1 MSSVQIRPPRF
12 ISPSRK
18 VRTLRLGFFIG
29 ACDPRVRA
37 SRFIPRHSLL
47 PASQSTCGHSLATQS
62 APSVAPK
69 VVKPGRPDSF
79 RHKFFFV
86 QSTNFAPGLFHWCVR
101 SARARVSLHPA
112 SLTPARKVKALAGTR
127 SRRSLRRLWRPRS
140 SNPAAPIHF
149 ASSSFL
155 RKVQA
160 LRLNFLILSATHAL
174 RKANFPPIQAAGR
187 YAAPRSK
194 MMNHV
199 GAGIKKAMV
208 IPPIM
213 WTTPITTAKIIL

>member
-18 VRTLRLGFFIG
+18 VRTLRLGFFNG

-69 VVKPGRPDSF
+69 VVKLGRPDSF
-79 RHKFFFV
+79 RLKFFFA
-86 QSTNFAPGLFHWCVR
+86 QSTNFALGLFHRCVR

-112 SLTPARKVKALAGTR
+112 SLTPARKSKHL
-127 SRRSLRRLWRPRS
+127 RSLARDAVCAVCGAQGRQIRPPRFIS
-140 SNPAAPIHF
+140 LQILFCAKYELCAWAF
-149 ASSSFL
+149 SFCL
-155 RKVQA
+155 
-160 LRLNFLILSATHAL
+160 
-174 RKANFPPIQAAGR
+174 
-187 YAAPRSK
+187 
-194 MMNHV
+194 
-199 GAGIKKAMV
+199 
-208 IPPIM
+208 
-213 WTTPITTAKIIL
+213 

>member
-12 ISPSRK
+12 ISPKILFCAKYELCAWAFSS
-18 VRTLRLGFFIG
+18 
-29 ACDPRVRA
+29 VRA
-37 SRFIPRHSLL
+37 IRACARLASSRVTHSC
-47 PASQSTCGHSLATQS
+47 PQ
-62 APSVAPK
+62 
-69 VVKPGRPDSF
+69 
-79 RHKFFFV
+79 
-86 QSTNFAPGLFHWCVR
+86 
-101 SARARVSLHPA
+101 
-112 SLTPARKVKALAGTR
+112 VKALAVTR

-140 SNPAAPIHF
+140 SNSAAPIHF
-149 ASSSFL
+149 APNSFL
-155 RKVQA
+155 CKVRT
-160 LRLNFLILSATHAL
+160 LRLGFFILSATHAL

-187 YAAPRSK
+187 YAAARSK

>member
-69 VVKPGRPDSF
+69 VVKSGRPDSF
-79 RHKFFFV
+79 RSKFFFV
-86 QSTNFAPGLFHWCVR
+86 QSTNFAPGLFHFVCDSRSSTSQLSADPSCGQIR
-101 SARARVSLHPA
+101 SA
-112 SLTPARKVKALAGTR
+112 
-127 SRRSLRRLWRPRS
+127 
-140 SNPAAPIHF
+140 
-149 ASSSFL
+149 
-155 RKVQA
+155 KVQDDEPC
-160 LRLNFLILSATHAL
+160 RSWNQESHGDSADHVDY
-174 RKANFPPIQAAGR
+174 ANHHSEDHLVSCGDESGDIRADQ
-187 YAAPRSK
+187 
-194 MMNHV
+194 
-199 GAGIKKAMV
+199 
-208 IPPIM
+208 
-213 WTTPITTAKIIL
+213 TAKAVCEEWKNEMFDLVSIDVVRDTFGVVGVDAFR

>member
-18 VRTLRLGFFIG
+18 VRTLRLGLFIG

-69 VVKPGRPDSF
+69 VVKSGRPDSF
-79 RHKFFFV
+79 RPVVKP
-86 QSTNFAPGLFHWCVR
+86 S
-101 SARARVSLHPA
+101 
-112 SLTPARKVKALAGTR
+112 RKVRT
-127 SRRSLRRLWRPRS
+127 
-140 SNPAAPIHF
+140 
-149 ASSSFL
+149 
-155 RKVQA
+155 
-160 LRLNFLILSATHAL
+160 LRLGFFNLSATHAL
-174 RKANFPPIQAAGR
+174 RQANFPPSQAAGR

-199 GAGIKKAMV
+199 GAGIKKAIV